1 MNLQKSAAS
10 QYFFPYEFIEANWRL
25 WTFILIIA
33 VGSWALVTYPVSPIN
48 GYIDPFYS
56 PTVLIVPI
64 PGLFRLTCYAYRKD
78 YHRHL
83 FHHPLACENA
93 ERAETARRKYT
104 GEKNAV
110 FLFENVHRYMLYAG
124 ILLLPF
130 FYYDFIISLT
140 YANSLRIGSL
150 VLLANALA
158 LTAWTLS
165 CHAFRHL
172 IGGNIDCYSC
182 ANAGGARN
190 SIWRVQSWWNSHHEA
205 LAWISLLTIFFT
217 DLYLRAITAGIP
229 LDHVLFNF

>member
-1 MNLQKSAAS
+1 MQKPAAS

-33 VGSWALVTYPVSPIN
+33 VGSWALITYPVSPIN

-83 FHHPLACENA
+83 FHHPLACENSDRGEPA
-93 ERAETARRKYT
+93 GRKYT
-104 GEKNAV
+104 GEKNAI

-140 YANSLRIGSL
+140 YGNSLRIGSL

-165 CHAFRHL
+165 CHALRHL

-182 ANAGGARN
+182 ATAGGARN
-190 SIWRVQSWWNSHHEA
+190 SIWRIQSWWNAHHEA
-205 LAWISLLTIFFT
+205 LAWISLLTIFFA
-217 DLYLRAITAGIP
+217 DLYLRAITAGVP
-229 LDHVLFNF
+229 LDHILFNF

>member
-1 MNLQKSAAS
+1 M
-10 QYFFPYEFIEANWRL
+10 
-25 WTFILIIA
+25 
-33 VGSWALVTYPVSPIN
+33 WALVTYQVSPIN

-83 FHHPLACENA
+83 FHHPLSCENA
-93 ERAETARRKYT
+93 EREEDSTRKYK

-110 FLFENVHRYMLYAG
+110 FLFENLHRYFLYAG
-124 ILLLPF
+124 IILLPF
-130 FYYDFIISLT
+130 FYYDFYVSLV
-140 YANSLRIGSL
+140 YANSLRVGSL
-150 VLLANALA
+150 VILANALT

-182 ANAGGARN
+182 SRAGGARN
-190 SIWRVQSWWNSHHEA
+190 SVWRFQSWWNTHHEA
-205 LAWISLLTIFFT
+205 LAWISLLTIFAA
-217 DLYLRAITAGIP
+217 DLYLRGLTAGLP
-229 LDHVLFNF
+229 LDHTLFNF